1 MTHTMTVDVFIMS
14 HDEMANPNA
23 AVSRKICSSLKNR
36 CVGFWYSTWYDDAAF
51 CSSLETLYT
60 NSARVFSPFLKRYF
74 EVVISG

>member
-1 MTHTMTVDVFIMS
+1 MPIHDVRDLRGRGIT
-14 HDEMANPNA
+14 
-23 AVSRKICSSLKNR
+23 
-36 CVGFWYSTWYDDAAF
+36 YSTITWYDDAAF